1 MKEEQQINEQN
12 NNQKIEPDDNNDIKE
27 IKNATESTEIKAN
40 IEIRKENKNK
50 KRKKIKIRS

>member
-27 IKNATESTEIKAN
+27 IKNATE
-40 IEIRKENKNK
+40 KEDLN
-50 KRKKIKIRS
+50 SLS